1 MELRKQQRRKAL
13 FEQGKLNMFFE
24 KLFRKKEQNAESD
37 AKKELAALKEKIKQ
51 EEEAKFNRRIIAGFD
66 ENLMARREEIR
77 AQKIEKLFPRT
88 MEQIAEVENGKINRE
103 KTFAMD
109 GMEER
114 FFSPPKMALDN
125 EVLDRMTD
133 YFIGWQSCAVLKQNW
148 LIDRACTIPA
158 EDAIT
163 PGWKLA
169 FTDSDSEQNLNEADE
184 KKRAAKL
191 KEIEEGAKDYGISTI
206 CKKAETLKKVFGYC
220 LVIPEINGADMSKPF
235 NIESVRPNSYKG
247 FSVVE
252 PMWVVPRFDRE
263 ARNPSSPEFYVP
275 TEYVIAGNTGNPI
288 HKSWLIKLVNSPA
301 PDVLKPVYYWGGV
314 PLTQQ
319 IFRRVYAAE
328 TTANEAPNLAM
339 TKRMLV
345 VEGNLEN
352 AILDPQLFQ
361 TRMEMFSRMRDNYG
375 VSVVE
380 PSSNV
385 KQIDTSLADFEE
397 LIMTQ
402 YQLVASIAQIPIS
415 KLLKVQIKGFNSTGE
430 FEKKDY
436 TQTLIAIQE
445 NDYTPIIEFHN
456 KLFTKSKY
464 GEEIRLSV
472 NWNKIDEPTEKENA
486 EILHLKAQRD
496 AAYITAGVV
505 TSDEVRDRLRNDEE
519 GEFTAL
525 PAVKPLDDLYEDVDD
540 DPNAEQEAGNTNR

>member
-1 MELRKQQRRKAL
+1 
-13 FEQGKLNMFFE
+13 MFFE

-114 FFSPPKMALDN
+114 FFSPPKMTLDN

-158 EDAIT
+158 EDAIA

-169 FTDSDSEQNLNEADE
+169 FADFNSTEQLNEADE
-184 KKRAAKL
+184 KERTARL
-191 KEIEEGAKDYGISTI
+191 KEIEEGAKDYGISSI
-206 CKKAETLKKVFGYC
+206 CKKAEMLKKVFGYC
-220 LVIPEINGADMSKPF
+220 LVIPEVDGADMSKPF

-247 FSVVE
+247 FSVIE
-252 PMWVVPRFDRE
+252 PMWIIPQFDSE
-263 ARNPSSPEFYVP
+263 ARNPSSPDFYVP
-275 TEYVIAGNTGNPI
+275 TEYIIAGNTSRPI
-288 HKSWLIKLVNSPA
+288 HKSWLIKLVNSPV

-345 VEGNLEN
+345 LEGNLEN
-352 AILDPQLFQ
+352 AIFDPQLFQ
-361 TRMEMFSRMRDNYG
+361 TRMEMFSRMRDNFG
-375 VSVVE
+375 VAVVE
-380 PSSNV
+380 PSSNA

-445 NDYTPIIEFHN
+445 NDYSPIIELHN

-464 GEEIRLSV
+464 GKEIRLSV

-519 GEFTAL
+519 GEFTAI
-525 PAVKPLDDLYEDVDD
+525 PAVKPLDDLYTDLEEDSEGVD
-540 DPNAEQEAGNTNR
+540 

>member
-1 MELRKQQRRKAL
+1 MI
-13 FEQGKLNMFFE
+13 FE
-24 KLFRKKEQNAESD
+24 KLFRKKTQSAE
-37 AKKELAALKEKIKQ
+37 AETELQALKEKMQQ
-51 EEEAKFNRRIIAGFD
+51 EENAKFNRRMLAGFD
-66 ENLMARREEIR
+66 DNLATRKEQIR

-88 MEQIAEVENGKINRE
+88 MDQIAEVENGKVNRE
-103 KTFAMD
+103 KAFAMD

-114 FFSPPKMALDN
+114 FFSPPKMTLDN

-133 YFIGWQSCAVLKQNW
+133 YFIGWQSCAILKQNW

-158 EDAIT
+158 EDAIA

-169 FTDSDSEQNLNEADE
+169 FSDADQTEELSEADE
-184 KKRAAKL
+184 KARAAKL
-191 KEIEEGAKDYGISTI
+191 KEIEASAKDYGIANV

-220 LVIPEINGADMSKPF
+220 LVIPQIDGADMSKPF
-235 NIESVRPNSYKG
+235 NIESIRPNSYKG
-247 FSVVE
+247 FSVIE
-252 PMWVVPRFDRE
+252 PMWIVPQFDAE
-263 ARNPSSPEFYVP
+263 ARNPSSPDFYIP
-275 TEYVIAGNTGNPI
+275 TEYVIAGNTSHPI
-288 HKSWLIKLVNSPA
+288 HKSWLVKLVNSPV

-339 TKRMLV
+339 TKRILV
-345 VEGNLEN
+345 LEGNLEN
-352 AILDPQLFQ
+352 AIFDPQLFQ
-361 TRMEMFSRMRDNYG
+361 SRMEMFSRMRDNFG
-375 VSVVE
+375 VAVVE
-380 PSSNV
+380 PSSNA

-445 NDYTPIIEFHN
+445 NDYTPIIELHN
-456 KLFTKSKY
+456 KLFTMSKY

-472 NWNKIDEPTEKENA
+472 NWNKVDEPTEKENA

-519 GEFTAL
+519 GEFTAI
-525 PAVKPLDDLYEDVDD
+525 PAVKPMDDLYDGLDFPDEEETA
-540 DPNAEQEAGNTNR
+540 DPEQDKQ